1 MSNSPRI
8 TTPNVF
14 LLQRGLVKI
23 YFDFNNLAPGTF
35 ALEDGI
41 PPQLIKP
48 KRFIVIF
55 LKVEPCGQ
63 FCRGGQL

>member
-1 MSNSPRI
+1 
-8 TTPNVF
+8 
-14 LLQRGLVKI
+14 VKI

-55 LKVEPCGQ
+55 LKVEPCGG
-63 FCRGGQL
+63 FCRGDNYDARPR